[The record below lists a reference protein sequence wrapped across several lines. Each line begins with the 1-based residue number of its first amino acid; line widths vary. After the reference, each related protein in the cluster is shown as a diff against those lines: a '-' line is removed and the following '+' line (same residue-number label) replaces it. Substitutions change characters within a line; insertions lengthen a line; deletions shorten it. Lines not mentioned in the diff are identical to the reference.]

1 MAGAIIEIKYFNTFL
16 LKKTNNTTP
25 TPVWNGSF
33 GIPEPIGGYP
43 VQTGLPEADSWV
55 IEESR
60 IRGGYNNTS
69 VDFGAKAYIVE
80 DEPVGTRR
88 FNTLIYSGI
97 FNSRTGI
104 NNTNVFS
111 VGEDITKSLDP
122 ANGSIQKL
130 YAEDTNLSI
139 FQELK
144 VSRALIDKDAIYSA
158 EGGGTVTSS
167 NLVIGAIQPYI
178 GKYGISKNPES
189 FGVYGNRKYF
199 TDRNNNVVLR
209 LANDG
214 ITEIS
219 SYGMK
224 DFFRDNLAL
233 SRTVSTEGKIIGGY
247 DIYGSEYVVSIQN
260 SQGLNSPVRLNQN
273 NTLNFDEK
281 SQGWVSFFDYVP
293 DEIFSLR
300 NNYYSVKTQG
310 GTALTNGAVTAT
322 TNLNVDNVKN
332 FIQANSVVTT
342 SGAGIPVNT
351 VVVSFNYSTGALVL
365 NNNVTLGDNVTL
377 NFSGVPQLWRHYSN
391 QVNRGSFY
399 GVDHSSS
406 ITFVF
411 NPNPTNSKTFK
422 TIGYEGSNGWQVDSV
437 ISDETGPIFDSG
449 FQINED
455 SAALINS
462 HHNAEYI
469 LTEGQ
474 ATVLQDVTASAT
486 VLLNIGSVN
495 GYVFAGNTVF
505 SDEINSSLRTVVSYD
520 PTTGTLVLSQPVTL
534 TAGSIIFFNGDV
546 SRSNYG
552 SVFGSSIPSLNRY
565 YNGFNLKEN
574 KYVANL
580 INNTQPSFGEI
591 NFGKNITGIKGFYAT
606 VKMST
611 DSTTALG
618 GEKSLFSVESNYD
631 MNNGY

>member
-1 MAGAIIEIKYFNTFL
+1 MAGAIIEVKYFNTFL
-16 LKKTNNTTP
+16 LKKVNNNSSD
-25 TPVWNGSF
+25 PVWNGSF
-33 GIPEPIGGYP
+33 GIPPNLGASGAPPFLSTGYP
-43 VQTGLPEADSWV
+43 VQSGLDEDETWV
-55 IEESR
+55 VEESR

-122 ANGSIQKL
+122 ANGSVQKL
-130 YAEDTNLSI
+130 YAEDTNLNI

-167 NLVIGAIQPYI
+167 NLVIGAIQPYL
-178 GKYGISKNPES
+178 GKYGISQNPES

-209 LANDG
+209 LSNDG

-224 DFFRDNLAL
+224 DFFRDKLKL
-233 SRTVSTEGKIIGGY
+233 STNPSVKGKILGAY
-247 DIYGSEYVVSIQN
+247 DIYASEYLVSVQN
-260 SQGLNSPVRLNQN
+260 PQLLPSRRESEIL
-273 NTLNFDEK
+273 TLNFDEK
-281 SQGWVSFFDYVP
+281 SQGWVSFFDYEP
-293 DEIFSLR
+293 DEVFSLR
-300 NNYYSVKTQG
+300 NNFYSVKTIDEQFLPDG
-310 GTALTNGAVTAT
+310 SPNPEYKKAKL
-322 TNLNVDNVKN
+322 
-332 FIQANSVVTT
+332 F
-342 SGAGIPVNT
+342 
-351 VVVSFNYSTGALVL
+351 
-365 NNNVTLGDNVTL
+365 
-377 NFSGVPQLWRHYSN
+377 RHYSN

-411 NPNPTNSKTFK
+411 NRNPTNSKTFK
-422 TIGYEGSNGWQVDSV
+422 TIGYEGSNGWQVDSF
-437 ISDETGPIFDSG
+437 ISDETGAISIDTSLNNFTSS
-449 FQINED
+449 ED
-455 SAALINS
+455 NTAVVLSYTQG
-462 HHNAEYI
+462 EYI
-469 LTEGQ
+469 LTE
-474 ATVLQDVTASAT
+474 ASAT
-486 VLLNIGSVN
+486 VSQNVFYSSTIFLNVGSVTGSIFQGN
-495 GYVFAGNTVF
+495 YLNFQSGGYVGA
-505 SDEINSSLRTVVSYD
+505 EVVSYNT
-520 PTTGTLVLSQPVTL
+520 TTGELVISQPVDL
-534 TAGSIIFFNGDV
+534 TAGDLISFNGYV
-546 SRSNYG
+546 SRSNYISTTG
-552 SVFGSSIPSLNRY
+552 FPNPQSFNTY
-565 YNGFNLKEN
+565 YAGFNLKEN

-580 INNTQPSFGEI
+580 INNTGASAGEV
-591 NFGKNITGIKGFYAT
+591 NFGKNITGIKGFYAV

-611 DSTTALG
+611 DTVTDVG
-618 GEKSLFSVESNYD
+618 GEKSLFSVESTFS